1 MHGTIL
7 CTAGFQSASSKSIR
21 FVAKLRK
28 LINATPAATLTLIA
42 DRGSRQVVC
51 SQALLPTSSVARW
64 SENCLM
70 AAMSPIATTPDIVL
84 VNEPGTKVTTVDVTA
99 VKVGE
104 VTLVET
110 QLPKEGISVAI
121 ARP

>member
-1 MHGTIL
+1 
-7 CTAGFQSASSKSIR
+7 
-21 FVAKLRK
+21 
-28 LINATPAATLTLIA
+28 
-42 DRGSRQVVC
+42 
-51 SQALLPTSSVARW
+51 
-64 SENCLM
+64 M